1 MDLSL
6 STEQRDILSSVRSLL
21 DRVGSPPTAVAA
33 FEADALAA
41 LDGAGFLDLTELGG
55 TRLDATLVVEAAA
68 AAGTCAPVAA
78 KVLVAPAVTTAAL
91 PRVLGL
97 VAAPV
102 GQLVRFGAEA
112 EAFLVVDGD
121 RARVV
126 AREDATVV
134 PASVRWGYPA
144 ARVTATGG
152 DLLEPGTG
160 PALLRAWRTALAAEA
175 GGLMRASVRKAARYV
190 SEREQFG
197 RPIGVYQSV
206 QHRLARGWVVAEG
219 ATWLARRAAWFAED
233 DEAAAAAAT
242 YACDGMRE
250 VFRSVHQVVGAMGV
264 TDEFGLTRLTGK
276 LVYLQ
281 TELGGASANARAL
294 ARARWSG
301 RNGDDRSD
309 AVDAAVLTA

>member
-1 MDLSL
+1 VDLSL
-6 STEQRDILSSVRSLL
+6 SAEQRDILTSVRSLL
-21 DRVGSPPTAVAA
+21 DRVGAPATAVAG
-33 FEADALAA
+33 FERDGLAA
-41 LDGAGFLDLTELGG
+41 LDEAGFLDLADLGG

-68 AAGTCAPVAA
+68 SAGTCAPVGA
-78 KVLVAPAVTTAAL
+78 KVLVAPAVTSSAL
-91 PRVLGL
+91 PQVLGL
-97 VAAPV
+97 ASGPA

-126 AREDATVV
+126 AREDAVVV
-134 PASVRWGYPA
+134 PAAVRWGYPA

-152 DLLEPGTG
+152 DRLEPGTG

-175 GGLMRASVRKAARYV
+175 GGLMGAAVRKAARYV
-190 SEREQFG
+190 TEREQFG

-206 QHRLARGWVVAEG
+206 QHRLARGWVLAEG
-219 ATWLARRAAWFAED
+219 TTWLARRAAWFTED

-242 YACDGMRE
+242 YACDAMRE

-276 LVYLQ
+276 LVYLH
-281 TELGGASANARAL
+281 TELGGAPANARAL

-301 RNGDDRSD
+301 RVGVDRSD
-309 AVDAAVLTA
+309 AVDASVLTA

>member
-6 STEQRDILSSVRSLL
+6 TAEQRDILSSVRALL
-21 DRVGSPPTAVAA
+21 DRVAAPSSAVAA
-33 FEADALAA
+33 VEAEALAA
-41 LDGAGFLDLTELGG
+41 LGAAGFLDLAELGG

-68 AAGTCAPVAA
+68 AAGTCAPVGA
-78 KVLVAPAVTTAAL
+78 KVLVAPAVTSSAL
-91 PRVLGL
+91 PQVLGL
-97 VAAPV
+97 AATPT
-102 GQLVRFGAEA
+102 GQLVRFGSEA

-152 DLLEPGTG
+152 DLLERGTG

-175 GGLMRASVRKAARYV
+175 GGLMRATVRKAARYV

-206 QHRLARGWVVAEG
+206 QHRLARGWVLAEG
-219 ATWLARRAAWFAED
+219 TTWLARRAAWSTED

-242 YACDGMRE
+242 YACDAMRE

-301 RNGDDRSD
+301 RGVLDRAGVVD
-309 AVDAAVLTA
+309 AVPTA